1 MYPLHSFKKTSHFSG
16 TYQGQWLRGLRHG
29 YGVRTSAPFGMA
41 SHNKLSETRM
51 ASMTSLNKEEEAA
64 QAHQEA
70 MEEAE
75 ATATDPAAAAAV
87 AAARTISRR
96 GEEARGGFVLRAKS
110 DEYPSRRRSL
120 VERTG
125 MKTLVQ
131 VKMRMFELYLCKCK
145 VWPPQTFASVFCL
158 VQLLDF
164 LIFQGLKLKKQRST
178 GDLDRKGVT
187 SIRST
192 GSSTSW
198 MSSESGF
205 TTGAS
210 MMSEGSNQSFVC
222 EVSYLLQS
230 IDFPF

>member
-1 MYPLHSFKKTSHFSG
+1 
-16 TYQGQWLRGLRHG
+16 
-29 YGVRTSAPFGMA
+29 
-41 SHNKLSETRM
+41 M

-75 ATATDPAAAAAV
+75 ATATDPSAAAAV

-131 VKMRMFELYLCKCK
+131 VKMRMSNFISVNAKFGLHKLL
-145 VWPPQTFASVFCL
+145 PPFFAWCNFW
-158 VQLLDF
+158 
-164 LIFQGLKLKKQRST
+164 
-178 GDLDRKGVT
+178 T
-187 SIRST
+187 S
-192 GSSTSW
+192 
-198 MSSESGF
+198 
-205 TTGAS
+205 
-210 MMSEGSNQSFVC
+210 
-222 EVSYLLQS
+222 
-230 IDFPF
+230 

>member
-1 MYPLHSFKKTSHFSG
+1 
-16 TYQGQWLRGLRHG
+16 
-29 YGVRTSAPFGMA
+29 
-41 SHNKLSETRM
+41 M

-75 ATATDPAAAAAV
+75 ATATDPSAAAAV

-131 VKMRMFELYLCKCK
+131 VVVLSKKCGCLYLKLFFSLHCK
-145 VWPPQTFASVFCL
+145 VWPPPQTLASSFLLGATFGLLNSVFSPFFIIN
-158 VQLLDF
+158 QTSDF
-164 LIFQGLKLKKQRST
+164 A
-178 GDLDRKGVT
+178 
-187 SIRST
+187 
-192 GSSTSW
+192 
-198 MSSESGF
+198 GF
-205 TTGAS
+205 EIEETT
-210 MMSEGSNQSFVC
+210 
-222 EVSYLLQS
+222 
-230 IDFPF
+230 

>member
-1 MYPLHSFKKTSHFSG
+1 
-16 TYQGQWLRGLRHG
+16 
-29 YGVRTSAPFGMA
+29 
-41 SHNKLSETRM
+41 M

-75 ATATDPAAAAAV
+75 ATATDPSAAAAV

-131 VKMRMFELYLCKCK
+131 VVLLSKKCGCLYLKLFFFFAMQSLASATNFGLFFFAWCNF
-145 VWPPQTFASVFCL
+145 WPSEFWFFLPAF
-158 VQLLDF
+158 LLSTKR
-164 LIFQGLKLKKQRST
+164 LILQGLKLKKQRST

-222 EVSYLLQS
+222 EVSYFGVQ
-230 IDFPF
+230 

>member
-75 ATATDPAAAAAV
+75 ATATAPAAAAAV

-131 VKMRMFELYLCKCK
+131 VKMRMSNFISVNAKFGLRHKLL
-145 VWPPQTFASVFCL
+145 PPFFAWCNFW
-158 VQLLDF
+158 
-164 LIFQGLKLKKQRST
+164 
-178 GDLDRKGVT
+178 
-187 SIRST
+187 
-192 GSSTSW
+192 TSW
-198 MSSESGF
+198 FFRVWNWRNNVVLGIWIEKESRVLDQREAQRHGWARSQ
-205 TTGAS
+205 AS
-210 MMSEGSNQSFVC
+210 PLEPPWCPKDPIKASFVK
-222 EVSYLLQS
+222 
-230 IDFPF
+230 

>member
-1 MYPLHSFKKTSHFSG
+1 
-16 TYQGQWLRGLRHG
+16 
-29 YGVRTSAPFGMA
+29 
-41 SHNKLSETRM
+41 M

-75 ATATDPAAAAAV
+75 ATATDPSAAAAV

-131 VKMRMFELYLCKCK
+131 VVVLSKKCGCLYLKLFFSFAMQSLASATNFGLFFFAWCNF
-145 VWPPQTFASVFCL
+145 WPSEFCFFS
-158 VQLLDF
+158 LLF
-164 LIFQGLKLKKQRST
+164 YYQPN
-178 GDLDRKGVT
+178 V
-187 SIRST
+187 
-192 GSSTSW
+192 
-198 MSSESGF
+198 
-205 TTGAS
+205 
-210 MMSEGSNQSFVC
+210 
-222 EVSYLLQS
+222 
-230 IDFPF
+230 